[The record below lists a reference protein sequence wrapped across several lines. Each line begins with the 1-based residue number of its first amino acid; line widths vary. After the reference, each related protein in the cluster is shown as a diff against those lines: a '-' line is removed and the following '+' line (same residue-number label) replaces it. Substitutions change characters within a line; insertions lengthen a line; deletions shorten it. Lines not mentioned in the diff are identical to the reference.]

1 MKNIKIVT
9 DVRMTILLVLLFLT
23 GLLTFCWKYAY
34 EPSTDEQSVITQQKK
49 LTTAIELHNILGFIF
64 VPVVI
69 THIILNGKWLFG
81 AIKNLFRGKLNA
93 KAKYM
98 LMLAVGLVISFSLS
112 LYSGIYM
119 YILGYTDLPWI
130 YEKLQELSID
140 PLYALH
146 GYSSIACFIL
156 TVLHIQVH
164 WGYIKTSLCKNSYR
178 HRTCSNNILRY
189 IGIFR
194 RSSRSVGTRCRRT
207 F

>member
-34 EPSTDEQSVITQQKK
+34 EPSTDEQFLEDEQSVTTHQKF

-93 KAKYM
+93 KTKYM

-119 YILGYTDLPWI
+119 YILSYTDLPWI
-130 YEKLQELSID
+130 YEKLQEQPID

-146 GYSSIACFIL
+146 GYSSIVCFVL

-164 WGYIKTSLCKNSYR
+164 WGYIKPW
-178 HRTCSNNILRY
+178 
-189 IGIFR
+189 FR
-194 RSSRSVGTRCRRT
+194 QVSGTE
-207 F
+207 FS